1 MGDSIY
7 EKQMKWRKAIEKKAE
22 ATRDKNALNSDRE
35 YTFTPNVNQAN
46 PPTHNPV
53 PASFGAYSIKNKPL
67 QNHGASTGDKA
78 LRAKRA
84 DKRLDDAR
92 RQPPLSA
99 ESLATGNGGHIQD
112 TQQRGPHNSK
122 DSHHQ
127 HQLHQPSK
135 GAHTSNSS
143 NRTSPN
149 GATAALSGS
158 GQGTG
163 EGQGRLFTASTA
175 GENQSVNSGNSSSS
189 DDCSDRSDEQ
199 PIVELL
205 ERERKQWQLEREKLV
220 QCIHLQQLELTKRSQ
235 AAHERAVDIA
245 REFARVIDGFEE
257 RLVHVESSVQ
267 QEVVSLKTVAE
278 QIHGDM
284 KDYREF
290 RSKVATHTNGSVKQ
304 GSGSQQT

>member
-1 MGDSIY
+1 M
-7 EKQMKWRKAIEKKAE
+7 
-22 ATRDKNALNSDRE
+22 
-35 YTFTPNVNQAN
+35 
-46 PPTHNPV
+46 
-53 PASFGAYSIKNKPL
+53 
-67 QNHGASTGDKA
+67 
-78 LRAKRA
+78 
-84 DKRLDDAR
+84 
-92 RQPPLSA
+92 
-99 ESLATGNGGHIQD
+99 
-112 TQQRGPHNSK
+112 
-122 DSHHQ
+122 
-127 HQLHQPSK
+127 
-135 GAHTSNSS
+135 
-143 NRTSPN
+143 
-149 GATAALSGS
+149 
-158 GQGTG
+158 
-163 EGQGRLFTASTA
+163 
-175 GENQSVNSGNSSSS
+175 NSGNSSSS